1 MTDLIYYKH
10 DGRIHGPIAISKIRK
25 LVQLGQ
31 SNPADQWS
39 KDGME
44 WQSIHSLDGESR
56 DNVSFSIHPE
66 PVGFESFQAIAK
78 PPVPTPVLRKFPVMA
93 IGLKQWV
100 VIGTFFVVIIMVVL
114 FLRNRPTAN
123 PVGGENPDQ
132 GGQIPG
138 AGVGGDNP
146 GKVGGDN
153 PGKVAG
159 PFNNKELLERHG
171 KSVALVRRSTD
182 TGEVVGSG
190 FLFKAGYLMTTA
202 EVAGEDRGILISVTF
217 PEGNGDEKGPHQA
230 RIHHLDQDLAI
241 LRLDTS
247 QGPIPFSSVGL
258 LKANEDLVLLASPG
272 FSAPKTP
279 MAVEA
284 THANYVTTTMKKD
297 LEYHR
302 IGGKTKPAK
311 AGAPVLDA
319 KGTIVGMVASPIPAN
334 DPLCITSKQ
343 ILKILKDVNLP

>member
-1 MTDLIYYKH
+1 LTDLIYYKH

-31 SNPADQWS
+31 SKPADQWS

-44 WQSIHSLDGESR
+44 WQSIHTLDGESR
-56 DNVSFSIHPE
+56 ENVSCPIHPE
-66 PVGFESFQAIAK
+66 PVGFESFQAVSQ
-78 PPVPTPVLRKFPVMA
+78 PQVPTPVLRKFPVMA
-93 IGLKQWV
+93 MGLKQWA
-100 VIGTFFVVIIMVVL
+100 VIGTLFVVIIMGVL
-114 FLRNRPTAN
+114 FLRKGPAAN
-123 PVGGENPDQ
+123 PVGEENPDQ

-138 AGVGGDNP
+138 AGVA
-146 GKVGGDN
+146 GDN

-159 PFNNKELLERHG
+159 PFSAKELLLRHG
-171 KSVALVRRSTD
+171 RSVALVRRVSD

-202 EVAGEDRGILISVTF
+202 EVAGEDRGLLISVTF

-284 THANYVTTTMKKD
+284 TNANYVTTTTKKD

-311 AGAPVLDA
+311 AGAPVFDA

-343 ILKILKDVNLP
+343 ILKILKDVKLP

>member
-31 SNPADQWS
+31 SKPADQWS

-44 WQSIHSLDGESR
+44 WQSIHTLDGESR
-56 DNVSFSIHPE
+56 DNVSFPIHPE
-66 PVGFESFQAIAK
+66 PVSFDSFQAVSQ
-78 PPVPTPVLRKFPVMA
+78 PQVPTPVLRKFPVMA
-93 IGLKQWV
+93 MGLKQWA
-100 VIGTFFVVIIMVVL
+100 VIGTLFVVIIMGVL

-123 PVGGENPDQ
+123 PVGEDNPDQ

-146 GKVGGDN
+146 VKEAV
-153 PGKVAG
+153 
-159 PFNNKELLERHG
+159 PFSAKELLLRHG
-171 KSVALVRRSTD
+171 KSVALVRRVTD
-182 TGEVVGSG
+182 TGGEVIGSG

-202 EVAGEDRGILISVTF
+202 EVAGEDRGLLISVTF

-247 QGPIPFSSVGL
+247 QGPIPFSSVAI

-284 THANYVTTTMKKD
+284 TNANYVTTTIKKD

-311 AGAPVLDA
+311 VGAPVLDA

>member
-31 SNPADQWS
+31 SKPADQWS

-44 WQSIHSLDGESR
+44 WQSIHTLDGESR
-56 DNVSFSIHPE
+56 DNVSLPIHPE
-66 PVGFESFQAIAK
+66 PVGFESFQAVSQ
-78 PPVPTPVLRKFPVMA
+78 PQVPTPLLRKFPVMA
-93 IGLKQWV
+93 MGLKQWA
-100 VIGTFFVVIIMVVL
+100 VIGTLFVVIIMGVL

-123 PVGGENPDQ
+123 PVGEDKPDQ

-146 GKVGGDN
+146 VKEAV
-153 PGKVAG
+153 
-159 PFNNKELLERHG
+159 PFSAKELLLRHG
-171 KSVALVRRSTD
+171 RSVALVRRVTD
-182 TGEVVGSG
+182 TGEVIGSG

-202 EVAGEDRGILISVTF
+202 EVAGEDRGLLISVTF
-217 PEGNGDEKGPHQA
+217 PAGNGDEKGPHQG

-247 QGPIPFSSVGL
+247 QGPIPFSSVGI

-284 THANYVTTTMKKD
+284 TNANYVTTTIKKD

-311 AGAPVLDA
+311 VGAPVLDA